1 MTTPIR
7 FPDAQ
12 AASNRAAGHVNA
24 ASQLLGE
31 DASADE
37 LQRALVHAVP
47 AVEARLDEST
57 YWLGISAQSTG
68 GG

>member
-24 ASQLLGE
+24 ATQLLAK
-31 DASADE
+31 DASPDE
-37 LQRALVHAVP
+37 VQRTLVHALL

-57 YWLGISAQSTG
+57 YWLGSAQPTG
-68 GG
+68 SG